1 MQLHE
6 SAMSLVFTIGSSKK
20 WSYYTEQYSLALE
33 WLPQGKRKE
42 YIKGIKNQ
50 TPEIN
55 KNFLVK
61 ISSGLFAI
69 KKMEEDRIC
78 GKKHE
83 EK

>member
-1 MQLHE
+1 MASPKVKE
-6 SAMSLVFTIGSSKK
+6 KNTSKD
-20 WSYYTEQYSLALE
+20 
-33 WLPQGKRKE
+33 
-42 YIKGIKNQ
+42 IKNQ

>member
-1 MQLHE
+1 MASPKVKE
-6 SAMSLVFTIGSSKK
+6 KNTSKD
-20 WSYYTEQYSLALE
+20 
-33 WLPQGKRKE
+33 
-42 YIKGIKNQ
+42 IKNQ

-69 KKMEEDRIC
+69 KKMEEDRIY

-83 EK
+83 EKENEDQL